1 MLISADFD
9 GFEWNFTIFN
19 KISTDFD
26 ENWAFGTDVGMFYGG
41 FDIEI
46 GWKPQKQGFRSNKN
60 SKFLTEMLS
69 KNIFATKPS
78 NIGPILML

>member
-1 MLISADFD
+1 M
-9 GFEWNFTIFN
+9 

-46 GWKPQKQGFRSNKN
+46 GWKPQKQSFWSKN
-60 SKFLTEMLS
+60 SKFLIEMLS
-69 KNIFATKPS
+69 NKYFCHETIKYRSDFDV
-78 NIGPILML
+78 IGLKRREFWWETRFW